1 MSFESHNRL
10 VRVSVPVRW
19 LRLLSALLAAL
30 LLIQTCAA
38 QSKAA
43 KSSGKSKE
51 KDPNELPVEEPV
63 NLLAMIKLPEHN
75 LRGTWK
81 RQDQTLICEPGDCP
95 TVMAPVAVRGNYA
108 IDYEFTRRTAGDG
121 TSLLLP
127 IGLTSVQINLGGW
140 GGAVHGLGL
149 INNTESRSLPES
161 SGAVVRPGIIVN
173 GQRHHV
179 HVDVQQQ
186 SGRVTVQAT
195 LNGRTFVAWR
205 GSFAQLSTSWVS
217 VLPHPQAVG
226 VLCNASVFDI
236 HRLELTIGKNGQGYR
251 LKDDWKNPLTI
262 VSDQPPRQIAAQCA
276 TWNGRRYYLSDRPVN
291 FATAQRLAAAYNGR
305 LLTISTAEE
314 EAFIL
319 KEGRGVGIWMS
330 GWRYSG
336 SDVWRDERN
345 RPLRFHPRWGPGN
358 PNLSYHE
365 TCLILNTT
373 TGFDRG
379 CHDTYPHD
387 PPFHA
392 CIEWGEEYPAP

>member
-1 MSFESHNRL
+1 MSIACRNRL
-10 VRVSVPVRW
+10 VPVSLPVRW
-19 LRLLSALLAAL
+19 LRLLSVLLTAL

-38 QSKAA
+38 QSKTA

-81 RQDQTLICEPGDCP
+81 RQDQNLICEPGDSP
-95 TVMAPVAVRGNYA
+95 TVMVPVAVRGNYS

-121 TSLLLP
+121 TILLLP
-127 IGLTSVQINLGGW
+127 IGLTTAQINVGTW
-140 GGAVHGLGL
+140 NGAVHGLGR
-149 INNTESRSLPES
+149 INNIEVVNLPAT
-161 SGAVVRPGIIVN
+161 SGAVARPGTIVN
-173 GQRHHV
+173 GQRQHV
-179 HVDVQQQ
+179 HVDVLQQ

-195 LNGRTFVAWR
+195 LNGRPFVAWR
-205 GSFAQLSTSWVS
+205 GTYAQLSTNWVH
-217 VLPHPQAVG
+217 VLPCPQAVG
-226 VLCNASVFDI
+226 VVCNASVFDI

-345 RPLRFHPRWGPGN
+345 RPLRFHPRWIPGC
-358 PNLSYHE
+358 PHYFYHD
-365 TCLILNTT
+365 TQTAILTT
-373 TGFDRG
+373 TGSLCGVDDFSP
-379 CHDTYPHD
+379 TEN
-387 PPFHA
+387 FHA
-392 CIEWGEEYPAP
+392 CIEWGEEYPVP